1 METERSYTKS
11 PIYKRWWYIVLIF
24 ISVLCSFINSIK
36 PAIFIFFSI
45 VDCLLIVPI
54 LKNVYTKRKLKN
66 KSISAFDIALAFAI
80 IAIYT
85 FVSAIVIA
93 ASYIGNDYYANAD
106 NIGTTYL
113 MISAGAILISIA
125 CAIGGSVSAISRDG
139 IRIFTSP
146 LTYTTE
152 SINAE
157 LSPSP
162 TAQEPTAAGTDTVK
176 QPPVVP
182 DRFAS
187 LVLSKI
193 PFAYTAK
200 ASSNVPENTPK
211 RTTAAEKAP
220 ETSIHTTKQLSKEP
234 NAQISNEPNAQISNE
249 QSDLDMIRKMERDF
263 QKSYKTAF
271 SRLYNRDDCR
281 RTFDALKKK
290 YSDPSLPLAV
300 HVRYGQLCEEYAP
313 KFASPNPMGKVD
325 HMDGHRFEN
334 YCATVLQKNGFVNV
348 SVTPGSGDQG
358 VDVIAEKEGVRYAV
372 QCKCYSSA
380 LGNTPVQEVCAGKS
394 MYNCHVGVV
403 MTNNYFT
410 AGAKQL
416 AEKNGILLWD
426 RDKLQQMIDS
436 AISEESAV

>member
-1 METERSYTKS
+1 METDRSYIKR
-11 PIYKRWWYIVLIF
+11 PIHKRWWYIVLLV
-24 ISVLCSFINSIK
+24 ISTLCSFIYSIK
-36 PAIFIFFSI
+36 PALFIFFSI
-45 VDCLLIVPI
+45 VDCLLFIPT
-54 LKNVYTKRKLKN
+54 LKNVYTKRRLKN
-66 KSISAFDIALAFAI
+66 KSISAFDIALAFGI
-80 IAIYT
+80 IAIYV
-85 FVSAIVIA
+85 FVSTIVIA
-93 ASYIGNDYYANAD
+93 AAYTGNEHYANAD
-106 NIGTTYL
+106 SIGTTYL
-113 MISAGAILISIA
+113 KISTCALVISVA
-125 CAIGGSVSAISRDG
+125 FVIGGSVSAISRDG
-139 IRIFTSP
+139 IRNFTSP

-152 SINAE
+152 AINAVPKGVPN
-157 LSPSP
+157 PSP
-162 TAQEPTAAGTDTVK
+162 MVQKPTAADADTIK

-193 PFAYTAK
+193 PSSYTAK
-200 ASSNVPENTPK
+200 ASSSASENAPKHTPI
-211 RTTAAEKAP
+211 AEKAA
-220 ETSIHTTKQLSKEP
+220 EASVRTTKQLSKEP
-234 NAQISNEPNAQISNE
+234 QTQISNE

-290 YSDPSLPLAV
+290 YGDPTLPLAV

-325 HMDGHRFEN
+325 HMDGHHFEK
-334 YCATVLQKNGFVNV
+334 YCATVLRKNGFVNV

-358 VDVIAEKEGVRYAV
+358 VDVIAEKEGVRYAI

-380 LGNTPVQEVCAGKS
+380 LGNAPVQEVCAGKS

-410 AGAKQL
+410 TGAKQL

>member
-36 PAIFIFFSI
+36 PALFIFFSI

-93 ASYIGNDYYANAD
+93 ASYIGDDYYANAD
-106 NIGTTYL
+106 STGTTYL

-162 TAQEPTAAGTDTVK
+162 TAQNTTAAGTDTVK
-176 QPPVVP
+176 QPPVIP

-200 ASSNVPENTPK
+200 ASSNVPESTPK
-211 RTTAAEKAP
+211 RTPAAEKVP
-220 ETSIHTTKQLSKEP
+220 EANIHTTKQLSKEP
-234 NAQISNEPNAQISNE
+234 HAQISNE

-300 HVRYGQLCEEYAP
+300 HVRYRQLCEEYAP

-325 HMDGHRFEN
+325 HMDGHRFEK
-334 YCATVLQKNGFVNV
+334 YCATVLQKNGFINV

>member
-1 METERSYTKS
+1 METERSHTKS

-36 PAIFIFFSI
+36 PALFIFFSI

-176 QPPVVP
+176 QPPVIP
-182 DRFAS
+182 DCFAS

-211 RTTAAEKAP
+211 RTPAAEKVP
-220 ETSIHTTKQLSKEP
+220 EANIHTTKQLSKEP
-234 NAQISNEPNAQISNE
+234 HAQISNE

-300 HVRYGQLCEEYAP
+300 HVRYRQLCDEYAP

-325 HMDGHRFEN
+325 HMDGHRFEK
-334 YCATVLQKNGFVNV
+334 YCATVLQKNGFINV

>member
-36 PAIFIFFSI
+36 PALFIFFSI

-93 ASYIGNDYYANAD
+93 ASYIGDDYYANAD
-106 NIGTTYL
+106 SIGTTYL

-162 TAQEPTAAGTDTVK
+162 TAQNTTAAGTDTVK
-176 QPPVVP
+176 QPPVIP

-200 ASSNVPENTPK
+200 ASSNVPESTPK
-211 RTTAAEKAP
+211 RTPAAEKVP
-220 ETSIHTTKQLSKEP
+220 EANIHTTKQLSKEP
-234 NAQISNEPNAQISNE
+234 HAQISNE

>member
-1 METERSYTKS
+1 MQYGDGAFVH
-11 PIYKRWWYIVLIF
+11 KRWWYIVLIF
-24 ISVLCSFINSIK
+24 IAVLCSFINSIK
-36 PAIFIFFSI
+36 PALFIFFSI

-93 ASYIGNDYYANAD
+93 ASYIGDDYYANAD
-106 NIGTTYL
+106 SIGTTYL

-162 TAQEPTAAGTDTVK
+162 TAQNTTAAGTDTVK
-176 QPPVVP
+176 QPPVIP

-200 ASSNVPENTPK
+200 ASSNVPESTPK
-211 RTTAAEKAP
+211 RTPAAEKVP
-220 ETSIHTTKQLSKEP
+220 EANIHTTKQLSKEP
-234 NAQISNEPNAQISNE
+234 HAQISNE

-300 HVRYGQLCEEYAP
+300 HVRYRQLCEEYAP

-325 HMDGHRFEN
+325 HMDGHRFEK
-334 YCATVLQKNGFVNV
+334 YCATVLQKNGFINV

>member
-1 METERSYTKS
+1 METERSYIKS
-11 PIYKRWWYIVLIF
+11 PIYKRWWYIVLIC

-36 PAIFIFFSI
+36 PALFIFFSI

-220 ETSIHTTKQLSKEP
+220 ETSIHTTKQLSK
-234 NAQISNEPNAQISNE
+234 EPNAQISNE

>member
-1 METERSYTKS
+1 METERSYIKS
-11 PIYKRWWYIVLIF
+11 PIYKRWWYIILLV
-24 ISVLCSFINSIK
+24 ISILCSFIYSVK
-36 PAIFIFFSI
+36 PALFVFFSI
-45 VDCLLIVPI
+45 VDCLLFIPI

-66 KSISAFDIALAFAI
+66 KSISAFDVALAFAI

-85 FVSAIVIA
+85 FVSAIGTAAVIA
-93 ASYIGNDYYANAD
+93 VSRVANDYDINAD

-139 IRIFTSP
+139 IRNFTSP

-152 SINAE
+152 AINAVPKGVPG
-157 LSPSP
+157 PSP
-162 TAQEPTAAGTDTVK
+162 TAQNTTAAGADTVK

-200 ASSNVPENTPK
+200 ASSSAPNTPK
-211 RTTAAEKAP
+211 RTPAAEKAA
-220 ETSIHTTKQLSKEP
+220 EVSVHTTQQPSKEP
-234 NAQISNEPNAQISNE
+234 KAQISNE

-290 YSDPSLPLAV
+290 YGDPSLPLAV

-325 HMDGHRFEN
+325 HMDGHHFEK
-334 YCATVLQKNGFVNV
+334 YCATVLRKNGFVNV

-372 QCKCYSSA
+372 QCKCYASA

>member
-1 METERSYTKS
+1 METERSYIKS
-11 PIYKRWWYIVLIF
+11 PIYKRWWYIVLIL

-36 PAIFIFFSI
+36 PALFIFFSI

-220 ETSIHTTKQLSKEP
+220 ETSIHTTKQLSK
-234 NAQISNEPNAQISNE
+234 EPNAQISNE

>member
-24 ISVLCSFINSIK
+24 ISVLCSFMNSIK
-36 PAIFIFFSI
+36 PALFIFFSI

-93 ASYIGNDYYANAD
+93 ASYIGDDYYANAD
-106 NIGTTYL
+106 SIGTTYL

-162 TAQEPTAAGTDTVK
+162 TAQEPTAAGTDPVK

-211 RTTAAEKAP
+211 RTPAAEKAP
-220 ETSIHTTKQLSKEP
+220 EASIHTTKQLSKEP
-234 NAQISNEPNAQISNE
+234 HAQISNE

-271 SRLYNRDDCR
+271 SLLYNRDDCR

-325 HMDGHRFEN
+325 HMDGHHFEK

-436 AISEESAV
+436 TISEESAV

>member
-36 PAIFIFFSI
+36 PALFIFFSI

-93 ASYIGNDYYANAD
+93 ASYIGDDYYANAD
-106 NIGTTYL
+106 SIGTTYL

-162 TAQEPTAAGTDTVK
+162 TAQNTTAAGTDTVK
-176 QPPVVP
+176 QPPVIP

-200 ASSNVPENTPK
+200 ASSNVPESTPK
-211 RTTAAEKAP
+211 RTPAAEKVP
-220 ETSIHTTKQLSKEP
+220 EANIHTTKQLSKEP
-234 NAQISNEPNAQISNE
+234 HAQISNE

-300 HVRYGQLCEEYAP
+300 HVRYRQLCEEYAP

-325 HMDGHRFEN
+325 HMDGHRFEK
-334 YCATVLQKNGFVNV
+334 YCATVLQKNGFINV

-436 AISEESAV
+436 TISEESAV

>member
-36 PAIFIFFSI
+36 PALFIFFSI

-93 ASYIGNDYYANAD
+93 ASYIGDDYYANAD
-106 NIGTTYL
+106 SIGTTYL

-162 TAQEPTAAGTDTVK
+162 TAQEPTAAGTDPVK

-211 RTTAAEKAP
+211 RTPAAEKAP
-220 ETSIHTTKQLSKEP
+220 EASIHTTKQLSKEP
-234 NAQISNEPNAQISNE
+234 HAQISNE

-271 SRLYNRDDCR
+271 SLLYNRDDCR

-325 HMDGHRFEN
+325 HMDGHHFVK

-380 LGNTPVQEVCAGKS
+380 LGNTPVQGVCAGKS

>member
-36 PAIFIFFSI
+36 PALFIFFSI

-80 IAIYT
+80 TAIYT

-93 ASYIGNDYYANAD
+93 ASYIGDDYYANAD
-106 NIGTTYL
+106 SIGTTYL

-162 TAQEPTAAGTDTVK
+162 TAQNTTAAGTDTVK
-176 QPPVVP
+176 QPPVIP

-200 ASSNVPENTPK
+200 ASSNVPESTPK
-211 RTTAAEKAP
+211 RTPAAEKVP
-220 ETSIHTTKQLSKEP
+220 EANIHTTKQLSKEP
-234 NAQISNEPNAQISNE
+234 HAQISNE

-300 HVRYGQLCEEYAP
+300 HVRYRQLCEEYAP

-325 HMDGHRFEN
+325 HMDGHRFEK
-334 YCATVLQKNGFVNV
+334 YCATVLQKNGFINV

>member
-36 PAIFIFFSI
+36 PALFIFFSI

-93 ASYIGNDYYANAD
+93 VSYIGDDYYANAD
-106 NIGTTYL
+106 SIGTTYL

-162 TAQEPTAAGTDTVK
+162 TAQNTTAAGTDTVK

-182 DRFAS
+182 ERFAS

-211 RTTAAEKAP
+211 RTPAAEKAP
-220 ETSIHTTKQLSKEP
+220 EASIHTTKQLSKEP
-234 NAQISNEPNAQISNE
+234 HAQISNE

-290 YSDPSLPLAV
+290 YSDPSLSLAV
-300 HVRYGQLCEEYAP
+300 HIRYGQLCKEYAP

-325 HMDGHRFEN
+325 HMDGHRFEK

-358 VDVIAEKEGVRYAV
+358 VDVIAEKEGVCYAV

>member
-36 PAIFIFFSI
+36 AALFIFFSI

-93 ASYIGNDYYANAD
+93 ASYIGDDYYANAD
-106 NIGTTYL
+106 SIGTTYL

-162 TAQEPTAAGTDTVK
+162 TAQNTTAAGTDPVK

-211 RTTAAEKAP
+211 RTPAAEKAP
-220 ETSIHTTKQLSKEP
+220 EASIHTAKQLSKEP
-234 NAQISNEPNAQISNE
+234 HAQISNE

-300 HVRYGQLCEEYAP
+300 HIRYGQLCKEYAP

-325 HMDGHRFEN
+325 HMDGHRFEK

-416 AEKNGILLWD
+416 AKKNGILLWD

-436 AISEESAV
+436 AISEESTV

>member
-36 PAIFIFFSI
+36 PALFIFFSI

-93 ASYIGNDYYANAD
+93 ASYIGDDYYANAD
-106 NIGTTYL
+106 SIGTTYL

-162 TAQEPTAAGTDTVK
+162 TAQNTTAAGTDTVK
-176 QPPVVP
+176 QPPVIP

-200 ASSNVPENTPK
+200 ASSNVPESTPK
-211 RTTAAEKAP
+211 RTPAAEKVP
-220 ETSIHTTKQLSKEP
+220 EANIHTTKQLSKEP
-234 NAQISNEPNAQISNE
+234 HAQISNE

-271 SRLYNRDDCR
+271 SLLYNRDDCR

-325 HMDGHRFEN
+325 HMDGHHFEK

>member
-1 METERSYTKS
+1 METERSYIKS

-36 PAIFIFFSI
+36 PALFIFFSI

-234 NAQISNEPNAQISNE
+234 NAQISNE

-290 YSDPSLPLAV
+290 YSDPSQPLAV

>member
-1 METERSYTKS
+1 METERSYIKS

-36 PAIFIFFSI
+36 PALFIFFSI

-162 TAQEPTAAGTDTVK
+162 TAQEPTAAGTNTVK

-220 ETSIHTTKQLSKEP
+220 ETSIHTTKQLSK
-234 NAQISNEPNAQISNE
+234 EPNAQISNE

>member
-1 METERSYTKS
+1 METERSYIKS
-11 PIYKRWWYIVLIF
+11 PIYKRWWYIILLV
-24 ISVLCSFINSIK
+24 ISILCSFRYSVK
-36 PAIFIFFSI
+36 PALFVFFSI
-45 VDCLLIVPI
+45 VDCLLIFPS
-54 LKNVYTKRKLKN
+54 LKNVYAKRKLKN
-66 KSISAFDIALAFAI
+66 KSISAFDVALAFAI
-80 IAIYT
+80 IAIYV

-93 ASYIGNDYYANAD
+93 AVYVGNSHYANAD
-106 NIGTTYL
+106 SIGTTYL
-113 MISAGAILISIA
+113 IISACALIISVA
-125 CAIGGSVSAISRDG
+125 FVIGGSVSAISRDG

-152 SINAE
+152 AINAVPKGVPG
-157 LSPSP
+157 PSP
-162 TAQEPTAAGTDTVK
+162 TAQNTTAAGTDTVK
-176 QPPVVP
+176 QPPVVS

-211 RTTAAEKAP
+211 RTPAAEKAP
-220 ETSIHTTKQLSKEP
+220 EAGARTTKQLSKEP
-234 NAQISNEPNAQISNE
+234 KTQISYE

-290 YSDPSLPLAV
+290 YGDPTLPLAV

-325 HMDGHRFEN
+325 HMDGHRFEK

-436 AISEESAV
+436 AISEESTV

>member
-36 PAIFIFFSI
+36 PALFIFFSI

-93 ASYIGNDYYANAD
+93 ASYIGDDYYANAD
-106 NIGTTYL
+106 SIGTTYL

-152 SINAE
+152 ATNAVPKGVP
-157 LSPSP
+157 SPSP
-162 TAQEPTAAGTDTVK
+162 TAQNTTAAGTDTVK

-211 RTTAAEKAP
+211 RTPAAEKAP
-220 ETSIHTTKQLSKEP
+220 EASIHTAKQLSKEP
-234 NAQISNEPNAQISNE
+234 HAQISNE

-281 RTFDALKKK
+281 RIFDALKKK

-300 HVRYGQLCEEYAP
+300 HIRYGQLCKEYAP

-325 HMDGHRFEN
+325 HMDGHRFEK

>member
-1 METERSYTKS
+1 METERSYIKS
-11 PIYKRWWYIVLIF
+11 PIYKRWWYIVLIL

-36 PAIFIFFSI
+36 PALFIFFSI

-234 NAQISNEPNAQISNE
+234 NAQISNE

-271 SRLYNRDDCR
+271 SRLYNRNDCR

>member
-1 METERSYTKS
+1 METERSYIKS

-36 PAIFIFFSI
+36 PALFIFFSI

-93 ASYIGNDYYANAD
+93 ASYIGDDYYANAD
-106 NIGTTYL
+106 SIGTTYL

-162 TAQEPTAAGTDTVK
+162 TAQNTTAAGTDTVK
-176 QPPVVP
+176 QPPVIP

-200 ASSNVPENTPK
+200 ASSNVPESTPK
-211 RTTAAEKAP
+211 RTPAAEKVLEAN
-220 ETSIHTTKQLSKEP
+220 IHTTKQLSKEP
-234 NAQISNEPNAQISNE
+234 HAQISNE

-300 HVRYGQLCEEYAP
+300 HVRYRQLCEEYAP

-325 HMDGHRFEN
+325 HMDGHRFEK
-334 YCATVLQKNGFVNV
+334 YCATVLQKNGFINV

>member
-36 PAIFIFFSI
+36 PALFIFFSI
-45 VDCLLIVPI
+45 VDCLLIIPI

-93 ASYIGNDYYANAD
+93 ASYIGNDYYTNAD
-106 NIGTTYL
+106 SIGTAYL
-113 MISAGAILISIA
+113 IISACALIISVA
-125 CAIGGSVSAISRDG
+125 FVIGGSVSAISRDG

-162 TAQEPTAAGTDTVK
+162 TAQNTTAGTDTVK

-211 RTTAAEKAP
+211 RIPAAEKAP
-220 ETSIHTTKQLSKEP
+220 EASIRTAKQLSKEP
-234 NAQISNEPNAQISNE
+234 RAQISNE

-325 HMDGHRFEN
+325 HMDGHHFEK

>member
-36 PAIFIFFSI
+36 PALFIFFSI

-211 RTTAAEKAP
+211 RTPAAEKAP
-220 ETSIHTTKQLSKEP
+220 ETSIHTTKQLSK
-234 NAQISNEPNAQISNE
+234 EPNAQISNE

-325 HMDGHRFEN
+325 HMDGHHFEK
-334 YCATVLQKNGFVNV
+334 YCATVLKKNGFVNV
-348 SVTPGSGDQG
+348 SVTPGSGDHG

>member
-1 METERSYTKS
+1 MYKHRRMQYGDGAFVHKKPDLQTLVVYCSD
-11 PIYKRWWYIVLIF
+11 IYLCIVLVYKF
-24 ISVLCSFINSIK
+24 HKTSAFY
-36 PAIFIFFSI
+36 
-45 VDCLLIVPI
+45 I
-54 LKNVYTKRKLKN
+54 LQHRRLFTHRPDPENVYTKRKLKN

-93 ASYIGNDYYANAD
+93 ASYIGDDYYANAD
-106 NIGTTYL
+106 SIGTTYL

-125 CAIGGSVSAISRDG
+125 CAIGGSVSAISRNG

-152 SINAE
+152 ATNAVPKGVP
-157 LSPSP
+157 SPSP
-162 TAQEPTAAGTDTVK
+162 TAQNTTAAGTDTVK

-211 RTTAAEKAP
+211 RTPAAEKAP
-220 ETSIHTTKQLSKEP
+220 EASIHTAKQLSKEP
-234 NAQISNEPNAQISNE
+234 HAQISNE

-290 YSDPSLPLAV
+290 YGDPTLPLAV

-325 HMDGHRFEN
+325 HMDGHRFEK
-334 YCATVLQKNGFVNV
+334 YCATVLQKNGFINV

-358 VDVIAEKEGVRYAV
+358 VDVIAEKKACAMPSSVNAILPRWGTR
-372 QCKCYSSA
+372 QCRKCA
-380 LGNTPVQEVCAGKS
+380 PVKVC
-394 MYNCHVGVV
+394 
-403 MTNNYFT
+403 TT
-410 AGAKQL
+410 AML
-416 AEKNGILLWD
+416 VL
-426 RDKLQQMIDS
+426 
-436 AISEESAV
+436 

>member
-36 PAIFIFFSI
+36 PALFIFFSI

-93 ASYIGNDYYANAD
+93 ASYIGDDYYANAD
-106 NIGTTYL
+106 SIGTTYL

-157 LSPSP
+157 LSSSP
-162 TAQEPTAAGTDTVK
+162 TAQEPTAAGTDPVK

-211 RTTAAEKAP
+211 RTPAAEKAP
-220 ETSIHTTKQLSKEP
+220 EASIHTTKQLSKEP
-234 NAQISNEPNAQISNE
+234 HAQISNE

-271 SRLYNRDDCR
+271 SLLYNRDDCR

-325 HMDGHRFEN
+325 HMDGHHFEK

>member
-1 METERSYTKS
+1 METDRSYIKR
-11 PIYKRWWYIVLIF
+11 PIHKRWWYIVLLV
-24 ISVLCSFINSIK
+24 ISILCSFIYSIK
-36 PAIFIFFSI
+36 PALFIFFSI
-45 VDCLLIVPI
+45 VDCLLFIPT

-66 KSISAFDIALAFAI
+66 KSISAFDIALAFGI
-80 IAIYT
+80 IAIYV
-85 FVSAIVIA
+85 FVSTIVIA
-93 ASYIGNDYYANAD
+93 AAYTGNEHYANAD
-106 NIGTTYL
+106 SIGTTYL
-113 MISAGAILISIA
+113 KISTCALVISVA
-125 CAIGGSVSAISRDG
+125 FVIGGSVSAISRDG
-139 IRIFTSP
+139 IRNFTSP

-152 SINAE
+152 AINAV
-157 LSPSP
+157 PKGVPNPPP
-162 TAQEPTAAGTDTVK
+162 TVQKPAATEKAAEVSI
-176 QPPVVP
+176 
-182 DRFAS
+182 R
-187 LVLSKI
+187 
-193 PFAYTAK
+193 TAK
-200 ASSNVPENTPK
+200 P
-211 RTTAAEKAP
+211 
-220 ETSIHTTKQLSKEP
+220 LSKEP
-234 NAQISNEPNAQISNE
+234 QEQISNE

-290 YSDPSLPLAV
+290 YGDPTLPLAV

-325 HMDGHRFEN
+325 HMDGHHFEQ
-334 YCATVLQKNGFVNV
+334 YCATVLRKNGFVNV

-394 MYNCHVGVV
+394 MYSCHVGVV

-410 AGAKQL
+410 TGAKQL

>member
-36 PAIFIFFSI
+36 PALFIFFSI

-93 ASYIGNDYYANAD
+93 ASYIGDDYYANAD
-106 NIGTTYL
+106 SIGTTYL

-162 TAQEPTAAGTDTVK
+162 TAQNTTAAGTDTVK

-193 PFAYTAK
+193 PFSYTAK

-211 RTTAAEKAP
+211 RTPAAEKAP
-220 ETSIHTTKQLSKEP
+220 EAGARTTKQLSKEP
-234 NAQISNEPNAQISNE
+234 KTQISYE

-263 QKSYKTAF
+263 QKSYKAAF

-290 YSDPSLPLAV
+290 YGDPTLPLAV

-325 HMDGHRFEN
+325 HMDGHRFEK

-436 AISEESAV
+436 AISEESTV

>member
-1 METERSYTKS
+1 MFPLST
-11 PIYKRWWYIVLIF
+11 V
-24 ISVLCSFINSIK
+24 
-36 PAIFIFFSI
+36 
-45 VDCLLIVPI
+45 
-54 LKNVYTKRKLKN
+54 
-66 KSISAFDIALAFAI
+66 AI

-93 ASYIGNDYYANAD
+93 ASYIGDDYYANAD
-106 NIGTTYL
+106 SIGTTYL

-162 TAQEPTAAGTDTVK
+162 TAQNTTAAGTDTVK
-176 QPPVVP
+176 QPPVIP
-182 DRFAS
+182 DCFAS

-211 RTTAAEKAP
+211 RTPAAEKVP
-220 ETSIHTTKQLSKEP
+220 EANIHTTKQLSKEP
-234 NAQISNEPNAQISNE
+234 HAQISNE

-300 HVRYGQLCEEYAP
+300 HVRYRQLCDEYAP

-325 HMDGHRFEN
+325 HMDGHRFEK
-334 YCATVLQKNGFVNV
+334 YCATVLQKNGFINV

>member
-36 PAIFIFFSI
+36 PALFIFFSI
-45 VDCLLIVPI
+45 IDCLLIVPI

-93 ASYIGNDYYANAD
+93 ASYIGDDYYANAD
-106 NIGTTYL
+106 SIGTTYL

-162 TAQEPTAAGTDTVK
+162 TAQNTTAAGTDPVK

-211 RTTAAEKAP
+211 RTPAAEKAP
-220 ETSIHTTKQLSKEP
+220 EASIHTAKQLSKEP
-234 NAQISNEPNAQISNE
+234 HAQISNE

-300 HVRYGQLCEEYAP
+300 HIRYGQLCKEYAP

-325 HMDGHRFEN
+325 HMDGHRFEK
-334 YCATVLQKNGFVNV
+334 YCATVLQKNGFINV

-436 AISEESAV
+436 AISEESTV

>member
-36 PAIFIFFSI
+36 PALFIFFSI

-93 ASYIGNDYYANAD
+93 ASYIGDEYYANAD
-106 NIGTTYL
+106 SIGTTYL

-162 TAQEPTAAGTDTVK
+162 TAQNTTAAGTDPVK

-211 RTTAAEKAP
+211 RTPAAEKAP
-220 ETSIHTTKQLSKEP
+220 EASIHTAKQLSKEP
-234 NAQISNEPNAQISNE
+234 HAQISNE

-300 HVRYGQLCEEYAP
+300 HIRYGQLCKEYAP

-325 HMDGHRFEN
+325 HMDGHRFEK

-436 AISEESAV
+436 TISEESAV

>member
-1 METERSYTKS
+1 METERSHTKS

-200 ASSNVPENTPK
+200 ASSNVPENTPE
-211 RTTAAEKAP
+211 RTPAAEKAP
-220 ETSIHTTKQLSKEP
+220 EASIRTTKQLSKEP
-234 NAQISNEPNAQISNE
+234 HAQISNE
-249 QSDLDMIRKMERDF
+249 QCDLDKIRKMEP
-263 QKSYKTAF
+263 
-271 SRLYNRDDCR
+271 DC
-281 RTFDALKKK
+281 
-290 YSDPSLPLAV
+290 
-300 HVRYGQLCEEYAP
+300 E
-313 KFASPNPMGKVD
+313 
-325 HMDGHRFEN
+325 
-334 YCATVLQKNGFVNV
+334 
-348 SVTPGSGDQG
+348 
-358 VDVIAEKEGVRYAV
+358 
-372 QCKCYSSA
+372 
-380 LGNTPVQEVCAGKS
+380 
-394 MYNCHVGVV
+394 
-403 MTNNYFT
+403 
-410 AGAKQL
+410 
-416 AEKNGILLWD
+416 
-426 RDKLQQMIDS
+426 
-436 AISEESAV
+436 

>member
-36 PAIFIFFSI
+36 PALFIFFSI

-85 FVSAIVIA
+85 CVSAIVIA
-93 ASYIGNDYYANAD
+93 ASYIGDDYYANAD
-106 NIGTTYL
+106 SIGTTYL
-113 MISAGAILISIA
+113 MISAERYLNQHSLR
-125 CAIGGSVSAISRDG
+125 IGGSVSAISTNG

-152 SINAE
+152 ATNAVPKGVP
-157 LSPSP
+157 SPSP
-162 TAQEPTAAGTDTVK
+162 TAQNTTAAGTDTVK

-211 RTTAAEKAP
+211 RTPAAEKAP
-220 ETSIHTTKQLSKEP
+220 EASIHTAKQLSKEP
-234 NAQISNEPNAQISNE
+234 HAQISNE
-249 QSDLDMIRKMERDF
+249 QSDLDMIRKMEHDF

-290 YSDPSLPLAV
+290 V
-300 HVRYGQLCEEYAP
+300 
-313 KFASPNPMGKVD
+313 
-325 HMDGHRFEN
+325 
-334 YCATVLQKNGFVNV
+334 
-348 SVTPGSGDQG
+348 
-358 VDVIAEKEGVRYAV
+358 
-372 QCKCYSSA
+372 
-380 LGNTPVQEVCAGKS
+380 
-394 MYNCHVGVV
+394 
-403 MTNNYFT
+403 
-410 AGAKQL
+410 
-416 AEKNGILLWD
+416 
-426 RDKLQQMIDS
+426 
-436 AISEESAV
+436 

>member
-36 PAIFIFFSI
+36 PALFIFFSI

-93 ASYIGNDYYANAD
+93 ASYIGDDYYANAD
-106 NIGTTYL
+106 SIGTTYL

-162 TAQEPTAAGTDTVK
+162 TAQNTTAAGTDTVK
-176 QPPVVP
+176 QPPVIP

-200 ASSNVPENTPK
+200 ASSNVPESTPK
-211 RTTAAEKAP
+211 RTPAAEKVP
-220 ETSIHTTKQLSKEP
+220 EANIHTTKQLSKEP
-234 NAQISNEPNAQISNE
+234 HAQISNE

-300 HVRYGQLCEEYAP
+300 HVRYRQLCEEYAP

-325 HMDGHRFEN
+325 HMDGHRFEK
-334 YCATVLQKNGFVNV
+334 YCATVLQKNGFINV